1 MRQLTEEEVL
11 KRLAFDNPWWETGK
25 ISELYRDLPHRRYF
39 DVMMTLTLEKNV
51 RRAIILMGPRR
62 VGKTVMI
69 HQTIQFLIDKKNVAP
84 GRILY
89 VSLDTPTYS
98 DMHLEDFVN
107 HFRERF
113 GHTQKT
119 PLYIYFDEIQYHKD
133 WEIHLKS
140 LVDSYPHIH
149 FCASGSAA
157 AALKLKSA
165 ESGAGRFTD
174 FTLPALTFR
183 EFLSLRKV
191 PEALILQPDEH
202 ITKLNKEFID
212 YLNFGGF
219 PESAIFSK
227 SGTDMRRFIGH
238 DIIEKVLLRDLP
250 NLYGIADT
258 QELNRLFSAL
268 AFNTGSE
275 VRLDKLSQN
284 AGIAKNTLKKY
295 LEYLEASFLIRRIER
310 VDYNA
315 RHFKRAMAFKVYLTN
330 PSMRAALFGNVKTD
344 DQAMGG
350 LAETA
355 VITHTRLENIHY
367 ARWDGGEVDLVQMD
381 RFQQKPL
388 KAIEVKWTDRFA
400 TAPHELKGLLSFAGK
415 NNLPEV
421 TVLGKTPHPPVT
433 IQNVTINFEAISS
446 YCVRNHI
453 TGFDSDRESE

>member
-1 MRQLTEEEVL
+1 MRQITEEEVL
-11 KRLAFDNPWWETGK
+11 KRISFDNPWWETGK
-25 ISELYRDLPHRRYF
+25 IADIYRDLPYRHYF
-39 DVMMTLTLEKNV
+39 DVMLTLTLEKGV

-69 HQTIQFLIDKKNVAP
+69 HQTVQFLIDKQKVASD
-84 GRILY
+84 RILY

-98 DMHLEDFVN
+98 GMHLEDFVG

-113 GHTQKT
+113 SHTLKT
-119 PLYIYFDEIQYHKD
+119 PLYVYFDEIQYHKD

-183 EFLSLRKV
+183 EFLTLRKV
-191 PEALILQPDEH
+191 PEALIMQPDHH
-202 ITKLNKEFID
+202 IVKLNKEFID
-212 YLNFGGF
+212 YLNIGGF
-219 PESAIFSK
+219 PETAMLSK
-227 SGTDMRRFIGH
+227 SHSDIRRFIGH
-238 DIIEKVLLRDLP
+238 DIIDKVLLRDLP

-258 QELNRLFSAL
+258 QELNRLFSTL
-268 AFNTGSE
+268 AFNTGNE
-275 VRLDKLSQN
+275 VDLDGLSQN
-284 AGIAKNTLKKY
+284 AGIAKNTLRKY
-295 LEYLEASFLIRRIER
+295 LEYLEASFLIRRVER

-330 PSMRAALFGNVKTD
+330 PSMRAALFGNVTPD
-344 DQAMGG
+344 DAAMGG

-355 VITHTRLENIHY
+355 IICHTRLENMHY
-367 ARWDGGEVDLVQMD
+367 ARWQSGEVDLVQLD
-381 RFQQKPL
+381 RLQQKPL

-400 TAPHELKGLLSFAGK
+400 KSPHELKSLLSFAGK

-433 IQNVTINFEAISS
+433 IQNVTIRFEAISS
-446 YCVRNHI
+446 YCVRNYVP
-453 TGFDSDRESE
+453 GFPVDGEEV